1 MLLII
6 AILALSLLKYFEIGP
21 FIHLSWWWISGLM
34 LFAFIWFEYIER
46 MLGLDKQSNAH
57 EELDK
62 IRKERVAK
70 AFERKK

>member
-1 MLLII
+1 MLQII

>member
-21 FIHLSWWWISGLM
+21 FINLSWWWISGLM
-34 LFAFIWFEYIER
+34 LFAFICFEYIER